1 MIKLY
6 KNRKRDLKVEK
17 EKVILHTQRPSI
29 RFSTDFSSENLE
41 ARRQWANVLKVLKEK
56 SSSTKYPI
64 SVQLSFTSKGKCKS
78 FSGTKIVHNL

>member
-6 KNRKRDLKVEK
+6 KSRKRDLKVEK

-41 ARRQWANVLKVLKEK
+41 ARRQRANIFKVLKEQ
-56 SSSTKYPI
+56 SLSTKYPI
-64 SVQLSFTSKGKCKS
+64 SVKLSFTSKRTSKS
-78 FSGTKIVHNL
+78 FSGTKRCL